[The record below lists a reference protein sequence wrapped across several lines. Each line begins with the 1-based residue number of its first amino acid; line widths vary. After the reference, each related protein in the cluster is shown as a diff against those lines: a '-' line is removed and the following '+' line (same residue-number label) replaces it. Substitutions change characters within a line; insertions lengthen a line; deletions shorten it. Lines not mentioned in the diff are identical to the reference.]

1 MTLTKLFNNDIA
13 WEGGSIIWHFENI
26 EKYGMLSVIAVINFP
41 ESGLWE
47 TNANHPPTPSYLPP
61 LWYKISITKPLS
73 DTLTMI
79 LHYWSIDSIS
89 LWFYILSLYIGA
101 SLKHKIESSLIKYL
115 NFKRRYFAATSLYV
129 ATVVYKQIIVNPTF
143 SMVQMKTKA

>member
-13 WEGGSIIWHFENI
+13 WEGGSIIWHFDNI

-47 TNANHPPTPSYLPP
+47 TNANHPPTPSSSLIQDINYQASV
-61 LWYKISITKPLS
+61 WYN
-73 DTLTMI
+73 DTALLI
-79 LHYWSIDSIS
+79 NRFYIS
-89 LWFYILSLYIGA
+89 LIFILSLYIGA

-115 NFKRRYFAATSLYV
+115 NSRRRYFVATSLYV
-129 ATVVYKQIIVNPTF
+129 ANVVYKQIIVILTF
-143 SMVQMKTKA
+143 SMF